1 VVGPDVEMLPRR
13 AAASI
18 LLAVSVVAIALGG
31 ALSLLDVHTAAA
43 VVWSVATIVGFV
55 FASWWTFEALRR
67 GRPGVDLIAALA
79 LVGTIAI
86 GEYLA
91 GAVVAAMLATG
102 RVIEA
107 RASRRAERELT
118 ALLSRA
124 PREAHLL
131 VDGRV
136 ELRPVEDVR
145 PADLVLVE
153 PGEVVPV
160 DGRVEGGEA
169 LLDESAL
176 TGEANPVRRARGEV
190 VRSGVVNASGAFQLR
205 ATNSAADSTYAGILR
220 LVEAAGAEEAPF
232 VRLADRYALVFLA
245 FTAVVA
251 TVAAVVARDP
261 VRAVAVLV
269 VATPCPL
276 ILAAPVAIVSGMGRC
291 ARRGVL
297 VKDGAAL
304 ERLGGATVLLF
315 DKTGTITQGAPAVT
329 DVVVAPGS
337 TWTAEEMVRFA
348 GSVEQM
354 SPHVLA
360 SAIVDEARRRDLVLD
375 LPSGAEE
382 VPGRGARGIVA
393 GHVVTVGRDEW
404 VAEDSADPWA
414 RGVRRHAGL
423 DGAITIFVAVD
434 GTHAG
439 AFLLSDAIRADASRT
454 VRALR
459 HAGIRRLVML
469 TGDRSSTAEIV
480 AAAVGV
486 DEVLADR
493 SPDEKVEA
501 VRSARRSGT
510 TVMVGDGVNDAPALA
525 IADVGVAMGARGST
539 ASSES
544 ADAVLMV
551 DRLDRLAEAF
561 VIARRAVHVAR
572 QSALV
577 GIALSAIAM
586 GFAAVGWLPP
596 LAGALV
602 QEAIDVVVI
611 LNALRVAVFEPP
623 RVHLT
628 GQTEVLGTRVQA
640 DHIRLR
646 AGLESIRDAAD
657 ALGASADALDRVREV
672 HRFLSEEVVPHEEAE
687 DAELYP
693 LLDKAFGSSET
704 TGTMSRAHSE
714 IVHQVRRLG
723 RLIDDVAPE
732 GPDPVDVLELRR
744 VLYGLDAI
752 LRLHF
757 AQEDEG
763 YFSLL
768 ELPEAAAGARP

>member
-1 VVGPDVEMLPRR
+1 MSGSNVETSSRQV
-13 AAASI
+13 AASV
-18 LLAVSVVAIALGG
+18 LLTVSVAAIGLGG
-31 ALSLLDVHTAAA
+31 ALWLLDARTAAA
-43 VVWSVATIVGFV
+43 VVWSLATMVGFL
-55 FASWWTFEALRR
+55 FACGWSIDAVRR
-67 GRPGVDLIAALA
+67 GRPGVDLIAVLA

-91 GAVVAAMLATG
+91 GAVVAAMLGTG
-102 RVIEA
+102 RLIEA

-118 ALLSRA
+118 TLLARA

-131 VDGRV
+131 VEGRV
-136 ELRPVEDVR
+136 ELRPVDDVR
-145 PADLVLVE
+145 PGDVVLVE
-153 PGEVVPV
+153 PGEVVPL
-160 DGRVEGGEA
+160 DGRLESAEA
-169 LLDESAL
+169 VLDESAL
-176 TGEANPVRRARGEV
+176 TGEANPVRRAPGEL
-190 VRSGVVNASGAFQLR
+190 VRSGVVNASAGFRLR
-205 ATNSAADSTYAGILR
+205 AMTSAADSTYAGILR
-220 LVEAAGAEEAPF
+220 LVRAAGADEAPF

-245 FTAVVA
+245 FTVVLA
-251 TVAAVVARDP
+251 TVAGLAAWDP
-261 VRAVAVLV
+261 VRVVAILV

-304 ERLGGATVLLF
+304 ERMGGATVLLF
-315 DKTGTITQGAPAVT
+315 DKTGTITQGAPTVA

-337 TWTAEEMVRFA
+337 KWSADDVVRLA

-360 SAIVDEARRRDLVLD
+360 SAVVDEARRRGVVLE
-375 LPSGAEE
+375 LPAESEE
-382 VPGRGARGIVA
+382 VPGRGTRGIVG
-393 GHVVTVGRDEW
+393 GHVVNVGRDDW
-404 VAEDSADPWA
+404 VAGGSGDPWS

-423 DGAITIFVAVD
+423 DGEITIFASVD
-434 GTHAG
+434 GALAG
-439 AFLLSDAIRADASRT
+439 AFLLSDAIRTDAART

-459 HAGIRRLVML
+459 RAGIRRLVMV
-469 TGDRSSTAEIV
+469 TGDRSSVAEIV
-480 AAAVGV
+480 ASAVGV

-493 SPDEKVEA
+493 SPEEKVEA
-501 VRSARRSGT
+501 VRSARRTGT

-551 DRLDRLAEAF
+551 DRLDRLAEAV
-561 VIARRAVHVAR
+561 VIARRAVSVAR

-577 GIALSAIAM
+577 GISLSAIAM
-586 GFAAVGWLPP
+586 GFAAFGLLPP
-596 LAGALV
+596 LVGALL
-602 QEAIDVVVI
+602 QEAIDVVVVV
-611 LNALRVAVFEPP
+611 NALRVAAFDSP
-623 RVHLT
+623 RVQLT
-628 GQTEVLGTRVQA
+628 GAGESLGARFQA
-640 DHIRLR
+640 EHLRLQ
-646 AGLESIRDAAD
+646 AGLESIRGAAD
-657 ALGASADALDRVREV
+657 ILGSAPDALDQVRSV
-672 HRFLSEEVVPHEEAE
+672 HRFLTDELVPHEEAE

-693 LLDKAFGSSET
+693 LLDQAFGGSET
-704 TGTMSRAHSE
+704 TGTMSRAHAE

-723 RLIDDVAPE
+723 RLIEDIGPE
-732 GPDPVDVLELRR
+732 GPDPADVVELRG

-768 ELPEAAAGARP
+768 DAAEPPASGR